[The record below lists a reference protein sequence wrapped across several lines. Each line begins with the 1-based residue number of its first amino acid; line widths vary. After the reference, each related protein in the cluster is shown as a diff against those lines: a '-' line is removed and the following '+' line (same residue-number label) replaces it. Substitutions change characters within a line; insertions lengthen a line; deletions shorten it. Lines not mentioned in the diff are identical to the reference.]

1 MDGISFIILF
11 TTLMLP
17 MARAVAPR
25 ILWATAPP
33 LTSWLIIYSTS
44 FVSLGSS
51 VNIDNAIGTV
61 VTTSIPWSSSL
72 SGTSLISVVQPTCV
86 HQDHGVPAGTRIDSF
101 AALAT
106 MALQMRFPSSLSSTW
121 CTTTSSTHMLARL
134 YDAPA
139 VLAVALKHTSSCST
153 RRLQLAITPR
163 L

>member
-33 LTSWLIIYSTS
+33 LTSWLIIWTT
-44 FVSLGSS
+44 
-51 VNIDNAIGTV
+51 A
-61 VTTSIPWSSSL
+61 TTSTPWSSSL
-72 SGTSLISVVQPTCV
+72 PETSLISVVQPTCV
-86 HQDHGVPAGTRIDSF
+86 HQDHGVPAGTRID
-101 AALAT
+101 
-106 MALQMRFPSSLSSTW
+106 MRFPSLLSSTW

-153 RRLQLAITPR
+153 RRLQLAIIPR

>member
-86 HQDHGVPAGTRIDSF
+86 HQDHGVPAGTRID
-101 AALAT
+101 
-106 MALQMRFPSSLSSTW
+106 MRFPSLLSSTW

-153 RRLQLAITPR
+153 RRLQLAIIPR